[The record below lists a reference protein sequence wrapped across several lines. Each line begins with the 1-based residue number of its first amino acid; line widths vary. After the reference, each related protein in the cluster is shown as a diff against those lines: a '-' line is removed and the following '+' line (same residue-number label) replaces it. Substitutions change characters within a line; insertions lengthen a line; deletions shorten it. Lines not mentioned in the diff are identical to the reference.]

1 MGRFSGV
8 WAERME
14 WTIRYRAFCNRCPK
28 SRLNVAFITTYAVA
42 AFGSY
47 SGRSRL
53 GVVESFE
60 NRVFE
65 VGLKCASPTR
75 YEVHNDS
82 PDRASAIL
90 VRI

>member
-1 MGRFSGV
+1 
-8 WAERME
+8 ME
-14 WTIRYRAFCNRCPK
+14 WTIKYLAFCNSCPK
-28 SRLNVAFITTYAVA
+28 SRLNVVFIATYAVA

-47 SGRSRL
+47 GSRSGLRVIE
-53 GVVESFE
+53 GFE
-60 NRVFE
+60 DRVFE

>member
-1 MGRFSGV
+1 
-8 WAERME
+8 ME
-14 WTIRYRAFCNRCPK
+14 WAIKYLAFCNSRPK
-28 SRLNVAFITTYAVA
+28 TRLNVAFITTYAVA

-47 SGRSRL
+47 GSRSRFGL
-53 GVVESFE
+53 VKSFE

-82 PDRASAIL
+82 PDRDSAIL